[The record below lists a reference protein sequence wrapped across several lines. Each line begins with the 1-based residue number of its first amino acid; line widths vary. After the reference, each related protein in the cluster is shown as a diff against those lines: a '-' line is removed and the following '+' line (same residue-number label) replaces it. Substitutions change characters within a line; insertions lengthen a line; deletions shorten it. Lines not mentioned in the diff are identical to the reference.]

1 MMYFC
6 QLGLQF
12 GVIMMLSLGMCFEFT
27 ELFTKKW
34 ESSIEL
40 VILFRFGFGLFL
52 LFMVFGL
59 FLEEVWVGLLAVYL
73 FFEYC

>member
-1 MMYFC
+1 
-6 QLGLQF
+6 
-12 GVIMMLSLGMCFEFT
+12 MMLSLGMCFEFT
-27 ELFTKKW
+27 EFFAKKW

-52 LFMVFGL
+52 LFMVFVL
-59 FLEEVWVGLLAVYL
+59 FLEEVLIGLLAVYL